1 MKNKVLVLGVTGG
14 FGSGKTTVAGMF
26 KTLGAIGL
34 DADKIYHELIKP
46 KGLLYKRIISSFGR
60 EILGNH
66 NKINR
71 KKMAKLVFGKREAL
85 EKLCRLTHPV
95 VIKKIRF
102 NLSILKRANACG
114 PIVIDAPLLIEAG
127 LLDAVD
133 KLIVVKIDKKK
144 QLARCKKERGL
155 SCNEALRRIRAQA
168 PMAKKIKL
176 ADYVVDNNGT
186 LKQTRE
192 QVREIWKQIS

>member
-1 MKNKVLVLGVTGG
+1 MKKILVLGVTGS

-26 KTLGAIGL
+26 KSLGAIGL

-46 KGLLYKRIISSFGR
+46 KGLLYKAVVSSFGR
-60 EILGNH
+60 EITGKH
-66 NKINR
+66 NRINR

-95 VIKKIRF
+95 VIKTI
-102 NLSILKRANACG
+102 NLKLSMLKRAKVSG

-127 LLDAVD
+127 LLGAVD
-133 KLIVVKIDKKK
+133 KLIAVKIDKKN

-155 SCNEALRRIRAQA
+155 SCNEALRRINAQA
-168 PMAKKIKL
+168 PLAKKIEL
-176 ADYVVDNNGT
+176 ADYVIDNNGT
-186 LKQTRE
+186 LGQTRE